1 MASTARALTNIV
13 VVKEMIS
20 FPSVTFLLMSLTNV
34 ASALPGAHTSGGLR
48 ASFLRNL
55 LSASRV
61 GFRISVVNS
70 NAAHVG
76 LSSPHPVFQVLEPVV
91 ALTEAV
97 TVI

>member
-1 MASTARALTNIV
+1 MPLPPEKNGKYDSGVLIKHNNILPKRSAQRAFAVNA
-13 VVKEMIS
+13 
-20 FPSVTFLLMSLTNV
+20 V
-34 ASALPGAHTSGGLR
+34 AKHGDANLQ
-48 ASFLRNL
+48 NL

-76 LSSPHPVFQVLEPVV
+76 LSSPHPVFQLLEPVV
-91 ALTEAV
+91 TLTEAV